1 MEKPTLRMHRNCR
14 GEMRLSNFPKKKIS
28 EIYISSVNIIS
39 RRKEGCSLPRLGG
52 RVLVGGGPSGIPWSD
67 DTLKNSLDICS
78 KQIHLREYSYLRQF
92 SWFRKPLLVASGS
105 Y

>member
-1 MEKPTLRMHRNCR
+1 MHRNCR

-78 KQIHLREYSYLRQF
+78 KQIHLREYSYLDN
-92 SWFRKPLLVASGS
+92 FRGSASLCWWQVEVIKLS
-105 Y
+105 KDE